1 MVQLKRNLAPLRDE
15 PFEQQ
20 LKSVAAQV
28 EDVLDH
34 ILSPPTTRL
43 HEAMRYSVLG
53 GGKRLRA
60 FLVYATSHLYSVPLE
75 IALKTGA
82 ALEIVHAYSLVH
94 DDLPAMDD
102 ATLRRN
108 KPTCHKAYGEATAVL
123 VGDALIPLAFEMLSS
138 LPLSKAARLV
148 LIKALSKVIGSQ
160 GLVAGQMMDL
170 GQEGPKTNVKD
181 LLELQRLKTGLF
193 FSFATEAG
201 AFLGGAPLKDR
212 EALKNFGLLFGQMF
226 QMVDDWLDGCA
237 AEKVTGKSA
246 QQDKDKVTFLS
257 LLGPTVLQEQ
267 AKKTLEEALEVI
279 APFSEKADLLKEAGY
294 YAFRCAK

>member
-60 FLVYATSHLYSVPLE
+60 FLVYATSHLY
-75 IALKTGA
+75 
-82 ALEIVHAYSLVH
+82 LEIVHAYSLVH

-181 LLELQRLKTGLF
+181 LLKLQRLKTGLL